1 MCAFVDA
8 HYVYELSFVY
18 VGMCVYEE
26 IFPPWSCQCHVC
38 VCMGLDKIFIG
49 LYWVAH
55 SMNVFICE
63 EDDMDLESDELLI
76 IGVENTCIEKL
87 QVLL

>member
-1 MCAFVDA
+1 
-8 HYVYELSFVY
+8 
-18 VGMCVYEE
+18 
-26 IFPPWSCQCHVC
+26 
-38 VCMGLDKIFIG
+38 MGLDKIFIG